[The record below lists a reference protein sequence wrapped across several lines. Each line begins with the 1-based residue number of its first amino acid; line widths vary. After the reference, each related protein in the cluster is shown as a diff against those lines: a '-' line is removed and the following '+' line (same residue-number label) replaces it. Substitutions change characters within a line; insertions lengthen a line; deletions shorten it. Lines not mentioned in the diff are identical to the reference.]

1 MPKEGEARP
10 PRKGAYLPLA
20 EYLAASDAAEI
31 VLTLREIQAIIGAPL
46 PASAYG
52 IQQYWAGSTGRRHE
66 HTHAWQALG
75 WWAHLE
81 ARHLRV
87 RFTRDAEE

>member
-1 MPKEGEARP
+1 MLVR
-10 PRKGAYLPLA
+10 LA
-20 EYLAASDAAEI
+20 S
-31 VLTLREIQAIIGAPL
+31 VPTSRLRSISPL
-46 PASAYG
+46 PMPAYG
-52 IQQYWAGSTGRRHE
+52 ILQYWAGSTGRRHE

-75 WWAHLE
+75 WRAHLE